1 MTGYNILNKPGR
13 KKTLLS
19 FCLVFLTAIAFFYI
33 NSARMDDFTSLITD
47 VTLQYENKGVMK
59 DYSSDIKLEDNTS
72 LTFTIKATIP
82 QGTLASIDTKEVKN
96 QTLSYNLPE
105 QLNLEDTQTNKL
117 YLEDDLVHSI
127 GTYEIKDNIL
137 TMYFNDVST
146 NAESNLKLA
155 LVLDTNSSHVI
166 YDTNGSSLISFN
178 IKKIELNKYIEQS
191 QVTTVTSLIDTQV
204 IAGVKNNTN
213 VKTSTLTNTPVSVSR
228 EITVEPG
235 IGTPT
240 DFGPYISSAT
250 VSKLH
255 NGQWVESTEFEEGD
269 QVKVHIGYTLPANIV
284 TDENDSIFYQLPNG
298 VKPLKNETGS
308 VCASNGK
315 VVGTYIIDTNGKIT
329 IEFNDDYANSEPFS
343 GYIEF
348 EGTVSADGNGDN
360 GNIKFDGTGGEIII
374 KPNKSQYD
382 LNVSKQGTLQSN
394 GEISYTITASSTKG
408 TEDTVNIKDSFV
420 NWDTATGTYNK
431 DSFKVVKVDSNGN
444 KTDVSVSPNISGDS
458 FTIDNLPKLNAGESY
473 EITYTAKATADSK
486 DGSGS
491 LGNSA
496 KATSGE
502 ISKESGTWITISNA
516 VVSKHG
522 GYDYNTGKMNWT
534 ITINPDK
541 KDIGGYTLTDKI
553 QNGLTL
559 PDSFT
564 LKKSDGSTETIT
576 LPYTFPEG
584 SKDTYTIEYQTDAPK
599 ENGNVNNTAYFSKG
613 DKSYESGT
621 DVGVWHRDWNLSKS
635 TISSTVD
642 KDSQIIN
649 NKWQAYITLPDE
661 KITTVTYS
669 DIIQN
674 GSSTKDADFNGEHYA
689 ILSTLKQEILSNIQL
704 KDQDGNLISNE
715 ELDID
720 IKFYKDEEK
729 KNEVTNDDA
738 HVKAFEVTV
747 KRKDSASF
755 IGQSL
760 NISSYSTIA
769 DLSDT
774 KEGIDY
780 YFSNKGIVKDKTSSS
795 SVTYNKPKKVVKQ
808 GYGKV
813 ENSTENK
820 FSSEKVTTNY
830 ISQNGKLYYR
840 ILFTPDS
847 NEEYSFTD
855 TLPNGTK
862 LVETEL
868 RSDYKSNTYK
878 SNPADR
884 SSPEA
889 VYYFNDY
896 WESYCDGDSN
906 NTDISKYFKYSYD
919 QSTNKVTFTFV
930 PGYNRTDGDWSTNRN
945 NPNGTIAIYY
955 AVDITSD
962 EFWNDLKSESKNY
975 SNILEYDGNKQ
986 TQHTEVERE
995 TQNVSKTAKQIEN
1008 TTNVEYSVVINP
1020 AGKDL
1025 DPTSDKLTLVDQ
1037 LSHDSNITSYLN
1049 LSKLKLYEYDSKSED
1064 HRGNVIDESRYQM
1077 IIDESTHK
1085 LTITIPDELACVL
1098 VYEYDF
1104 DVGNLNDPYV
1114 QNNISLN
1121 GQYSSGANLKIDTHH
1136 SSAGVVKSKII
1147 FYKVDS
1153 NDYSKKLEDAKFR
1166 MWKFNTDTHD
1176 WDKVTYEGEEVFVTN
1191 KDGELLFAQDNED
1204 SILVYNTL
1212 YKFEELK
1219 APTGYDKEDKIYYFS
1234 LYNASAN
1241 KTKQDAI
1248 NALNALNVGYYTRLN
1263 VSSDISY
1270 LPNNKEVSVYVPND
1284 SNSIPVKKVWVDSEN
1299 KETTNH
1305 PSSINLN
1312 LIQNIQTPTG
1322 VTVNTHI
1329 YVKYD
1334 WDPNETVVDD
1344 QSLVVKEGGS
1354 IKMTLPVSCNAGQ
1367 EAGAV
1372 TVDGATDYSFSND
1385 NQWYGHVILTI
1396 NNVTPD
1402 MNLRIKLTG
1411 NDNSQVKYDYDKE
1424 YQTTKNV
1431 IDTVTLNDSNDWS
1444 HTWTKDELPEQ
1455 VDGKDCI
1462 YTIEEEVPSG
1472 YQVSYTNN
1480 NGILE
1485 GNITV
1490 TNKQLGSNELPSTGG
1505 FGKFGYY
1512 AIGALFITTT
1522 LLVYIVNCRKK
1533 EGINP

>member
-1 MTGYNILNKPGR
+1 MTDYNILNKPGR
-13 KKTLLS
+13 KKMLLS
-19 FCLVFLTAIAFFYI
+19 FCLVFLMAIAFFYI

-47 VTLQYENKGVMK
+47 VTLQYETQGVMK
-59 DYSSDIKLEDNTS
+59 DYTSNIKLEDHTA

-82 QGTLASIDTKEVKN
+82 QGTLASIETKEVKN

-105 QLNLEDTQTNKL
+105 QLELEDIQTNKL

-137 TMYFNDVST
+137 SMYFDDVST
-146 NAESNLKLA
+146 NAETDLKLA
-155 LVLDTNSSHVI
+155 LVLNTNSSHVI

-178 IKKIELNKYIEQS
+178 TKNIELNKYIEQPTI
-191 QVTTVTSLIDTQV
+191 TTQIDEN
-204 IAGVKNNTN
+204 IIGKVKNNTN
-213 VKTSTLTNTPVSVSR
+213 AELLTPANTLSRVSN
-228 EITVEPG
+228 EITVEPKC
-235 IGTPT
+235 GTAT
-240 DFGPYISSAT
+240 DFGQYITSAT
-250 VSKLH
+250 VSKLQ
-255 NGQWVESTEFEEGD
+255 NGQWVESKEFEEGD
-269 QVKVHIGYTLPANIV
+269 QVKVHIGYNLPANTV
-284 TDENDSIFYQLPNG
+284 TGENDSICYQLPEG
-298 VKPLKNETGS
+298 VKPLKKETGS
-308 VCASNGK
+308 VYASNGK
-315 VVGTYIIDTNGKIT
+315 VVGTYIIETNGKIT
-329 IEFNDDYANSEPFS
+329 IEFSGDYANSEPFS

-348 EGTVSADGNGDN
+348 EGTLTADGAGDN
-360 GNIKFDGTGGEIII
+360 GNIKFDGGGGSITI

-394 GEISYTITASSTKG
+394 GQISYTITASSTKG
-408 TEDTVNIKDSFV
+408 TEGVVNIKDSFV
-420 NWDTATGTYNK
+420 NWDSATGKYNK
-431 DSFKVVKVDSNGN
+431 DSFKVVKVDSNGS
-444 KTDVSVSPNISGDS
+444 KTDVSVSPDINDDS
-458 FTIDNLPKLNAGESY
+458 FTINNLPKLNAGEIY
-473 EITYTAKATADSK
+473 EITYTANASSDSK
-486 DGSGS
+486 DGSGA
-491 LGNSA
+491 LGNSV
-496 KATSGE
+496 KVTSGN
-502 ISKESGTWITISNA
+502 ISKESGTWTTISNA
-516 VVSKHG
+516 IVSKYG

-541 KDIGGYTLTDKI
+541 KNIGGYTLTDKI

-559 PDSFT
+559 PNSFT
-564 LKKSDGSTETIT
+564 LKKSDGTSEMIQ

-584 SKDTYTIEYQTDAPK
+584 SQDTYTIEYQTDVPK

-621 DVGVWHRDWNLSKS
+621 SVGVWHRDWNLSKS
-635 TISSTVD
+635 MISSTVD
-642 KDSQIIN
+642 KDSQTMK
-649 NKWQAYITLPDE
+649 NKWQAYITLPNKE
-661 KITTVTYS
+661 IKSVTYS
-669 DIIQN
+669 DVIQN
-674 GSSTKDADFNGEHYA
+674 GTSKKDTDFNGEHYA
-689 ILSTLKQEILSNIQL
+689 ILSELKQEILNNIQL
-704 KDQDGNLISNE
+704 KVQDGNVVSNE

-720 IKFYKDEEK
+720 IKFYSDEEK
-729 KNEVTNDDA
+729 KNKVTNDNA

-747 KRKDSASF
+747 KRKDGSSF

-769 DLSDT
+769 DLSKT
-774 KEGIDY
+774 QEGIDY
-780 YFSNKGIVKDKTSSS
+780 YFSNKGIVKDKTSTS
-795 SVTYNKPKKVVKQ
+795 SVTYNKPKKIVKQ
-808 GYGKV
+808 GYGKI
-813 ENSTENK
+813 ENSNENK
-820 FSSEKVTTNY
+820 FSSEKVTANY
-830 ISQNGKLYYR
+830 ISQNGLLYYR

-847 NEEYSFTD
+847 NEKYRFTD
-855 TLPNGTK
+855 TLPKGTK
-862 LVETEL
+862 LVETAL
-868 RSDYKSNTYK
+868 RSDYKTSTYK

-889 VYYFNDY
+889 VYYFSDY
-896 WESYCDGDSN
+896 WESYCDGDAN
-906 NTDISKYFKYSYD
+906 GTDISKYFKYSYD
-919 QSTNKVTFTFV
+919 QSTNKVTFTFM

-945 NPNGTIAIYY
+945 NPNGTIAVYY
-955 AVDITSD
+955 AVDITND
-962 EFWNDLKSESKNY
+962 EFWNDLKNESKNY
-975 SNILEYDGNKQ
+975 SNTLEYEGKKQ
-986 TQHTEVERE
+986 TQHTEVNRE

-1025 DPTSDKLTLVDQ
+1025 NPASDKLTLVDQ
-1037 LSHDSNITSYLN
+1037 LSHDSKITSYLN

-1064 HRGNVIDESRYQM
+1064 HRGNIIDVSRYQM

-1104 DVGNLNDPYV
+1104 DVANLNDPYV

-1136 SSAGVVKSKII
+1136 ASAGVVKGKII
-1147 FYKVDS
+1147 IYKVDS
-1153 NDYSKKLEDAKFR
+1153 KDYSKKLEGAKFR
-1166 MWKFNTDTHD
+1166 MWKFNTDTHN
-1176 WDKVTYEGEEVFVTN
+1176 WDVVTYEGESVFVTN
-1191 KDGELLFAQDNED
+1191 KDGELVFAQAHDD
-1204 SILVYNTL
+1204 SILVPHTL
-1212 YKFEELK
+1212 YKFEEVE

-1234 LYNASAN
+1234 LYNASEN

-1248 NALNALNVGYYTRLN
+1248 DALNASNIGGYTGLNTY
-1263 VSSDISY
+1263 SDISY
-1270 LPNNKEVSVYVPND
+1270 LPNNKEVSVYVPNN
-1284 SNSIPVKKVWVDSEN
+1284 SNSISVKKVWVDSDN

-1305 PSSINLN
+1305 PSSIKLN
-1312 LIQNIQTPTG
+1312 LIQNIQRPTG

-1334 WDPNETVVDD
+1334 WDPTETVVDD

-1354 IKMTLPVSCNAGQ
+1354 IKMTLPVSCAPGS
-1367 EAGAV
+1367 EANQVSV
-1372 TVDGATDYSFSND
+1372 TGATDYSFSND
-1385 NQWYGHVILTI
+1385 NQYYGHVVLTI

-1411 NDNSQVKYDYDKE
+1411 NDNSHVKYDYDKDYE
-1424 YQTTKNV
+1424 TTKKV

-1444 HTWTKDELPEQ
+1444 HTWTNVDLPKQ

-1490 TNKQLGSNELPSTGG
+1490 TNKQLGGSELPNTGG
-1505 FGKFGYY
+1505 FGKLGYY
-1512 AIGALFITTT
+1512 AIGALFMTTT

-1533 EGINP
+1533 EATNP